1 MVSLAYPQTCAPFW
15 SRTTTQNLHEPYA
28 MSWRPEGNP
37 FDLNNTPDDY
47 SSDSKQLLQ
56 ASSSPGCSRKKKN
69 SVKDGKDDCGKVYE
83 CRFCSLKFCKSQ
95 ALGGHMNRHRQ
106 ERETETLNHARQLV
120 FRNDHNLTAQVIP
133 RLGCCQT
140 VPTGSYLPTSNMG
153 DPTKPLKLP
162 KYFSSSSSINIS
174 PPPPQQPF
182 LCASPPRSHYSH
194 HSVNDCYV
202 GHAMS
207 SSSSSIQKYVHNN
220 NLDSSYTCIG
230 APVGQVFAGVGQDM
244 SLLNQEERMNWV
256 RSYSGSKK
264 CLNPNS
270 VTNRFHDHGF

>member
-1 MVSLAYPQTCAPFW
+1 MPDEY
-15 SRTTTQNLHEPYA
+15 SRDT
-28 MSWRPEGNP
+28 
-37 FDLNNTPDDY
+37 
-47 SSDSKQLLQ
+47 KQLLQ
-56 ASSSPGCSRKKKN
+56 ASSSSGCSRKKK
-69 SVKDGKDDCGKVYE
+69 SGVKDGKDDCGKVYE

-120 FRNDHNLTAQVIP
+120 FRNDHNLTTQVAP

-153 DPTKPLKLP
+153 DPIKPLKLP
-162 KYFSSSSSINIS
+162 KHFSTSSSINIS
-174 PPPPQQPF
+174 PSPPPPQPF
-182 LCASPPRSHYSH
+182 HSHYSH
-194 HSVNDCYV
+194 HYSVNDCYV
-202 GHAMS
+202 GHVMS
-207 SSSSSIQKYVHNN
+207 SSSSQKYGH

-230 APVGQVFAGVGQDM
+230 APVGQAFPGGGKDM

-256 RSYSGSKK
+256 RSYSGTKK
-264 CLNPNS
+264 CFNPNS